1 MGSPCP
7 TVQSTCQHSYS
18 GANSANSISAIS
30 TPDSVLPVQSR
41 MGGQKKQNFV
51 ITPHKRRGPIAAEF
65 QTPGPAAVTLPG
77 LFGNQCLKESTK
89 AAAPA
94 FSFAG
99 KHEQKVKNFAP
110 SPNTYNTAGLTARGV
125 TSDGQGQT
133 MGIKPADSKKYLTPA
148 PGAYKPENS
157 ERYLEEKIQHSLGI
171 KPADPKKYL
180 TPAPGAYKPENSERY
195 LEEKIQHSLGI
206 KPADPKKYLTPAPGA
221 YKPENSERYLEEK
234 IQHSMGMKL
243 ADPKKYLTPGPSA
256 YEPEKSEK
264 YLDDHI
270 SHSMG
275 IRLSEAKKFVTPAPG
290 NYCPEKSEEY
300 LEEKIQHSMGQKL
313 ADPKQY
319 VTPSP
324 NAYEP
329 E

>member
-110 SPNTYNTAGLTARGV
+110 SPNTYNTAGLTARGKDV
-125 TSDGQGQT
+125 APAKTIAGRGKDLKLPEVPAPNAYNTEKGEDYLEGGIQHSF
-133 MGIKPADSKKYLTPA
+133 GIKPEIKNKFLTPS
-148 PGAYKPENS
+148 PNAYNADKGED
-157 ERYLEEKIQHSLGI
+157 YLEGGIQHSFGI
-171 KPADPKKYL
+171 KPEIKNKFL
-180 TPAPGAYKPENSERY
+180 TPPPNAYNAEKGEDY
-195 LEEKIQHSLGI
+195 LEGGIQHSFGI
-206 KPADPKKYLTPAPGA
+206 KPEIKNT
-221 YKPENSERYLEEK
+221 
-234 IQHSMGMKL
+234 
-243 ADPKKYLTPGPSA
+243 
-256 YEPEKSEK
+256 
-264 YLDDHI
+264 
-270 SHSMG
+270 
-275 IRLSEAKKFVTPAPG
+275 F
-290 NYCPEKSEEY
+290 
-300 LEEKIQHSMGQKL
+300 
-313 ADPKQY
+313 

-324 NAYEP
+324 NAYNSEKG
-329 E
+329 EDYLEGGIQHS